1 MLTENIKMRSSVLF
15 GCRRT
20 VGALVAVLAMPL
32 FNVNAQQPP
41 VVLPATPAVVAAPS
55 TPPGAAAAAP
65 TATAPDTKTAAPL
78 PAGSTAKPGWNIP
91 PKWSDVE
98 EKAQYA
104 SVAGRE
110 TNVLIQDSGRDWRVL
125 RNGPLTFYGGVVI
138 LVMPTILLLF
148 FVIKGKI
155 QLKTRLTGR
164 LIERFNSAERVAH
177 WTMAISFVALA
188 ATGLSLLFGKYLI
201 LPWLGA
207 AAFSGMAVAAKVI
220 HNFVGPLFM
229 FSLVVMIVLYAKDNM
244 WRAYDIT
251 WLRKFGGM
259 ISGEHV
265 PAGRFNAGEKGWF
278 WLGVV
283 LLGILVSISGAL
295 LLFPNWNTSR
305 EIMGEAN
312 LVHASIAC
320 IFVAISFAHIYL
332 GTIGMAGAYDAM
344 RKGYVD
350 ETWAK
355 EHHDIWFDEVKS
367 GKRPEKMLGAALP
380 ANGDD

>member
-1 MLTENIKMRSSVLF
+1 MTSFIQVRFWRIASAAVFVL
-15 GCRRT
+15 G
-20 VGALVAVLAMPL
+20 VPL
-32 FNVNAQQPP
+32 QTANAQQP
-41 VVLPATPAVVAAPS
+41 AGAAPVA
-55 TPPGAAAAAP
+55 PAAP
-65 TATAPDTKTAAPL
+65 TATVQPATEVTAKAVPAL
-78 PAGSTAKPGWNIP
+78 PAGSTAKPGWNVP
-91 PKWSDVE
+91 PKWADVE
-98 EKAQYA
+98 QKGQYA

-125 RNGPLTFYGGVVI
+125 RNGPLTFYGGIVI
-138 LVMPTILLLF
+138 LVMPALLLLF
-148 FVIKGKI
+148 YVTKGKI
-155 QLKTRLTGR
+155 QLKANLTGR

-188 ATGLSLLFGKYLI
+188 LTGLSLLFGKYVLM
-201 LPWLGA
+201 PWLGA
-207 AAFSGMAVAAKVI
+207 SAFSGIAVSAKVI

-229 FSLVVMIVLYAKDNM
+229 FSMVVMIVLYVKDNM
-244 WRAYDIT
+244 WRAHDMA

-265 PAGRFNAGEKGWF
+265 PAGRFNAGEKAWF
-278 WLGVV
+278 WIGVV
-283 LLGILVSISGAL
+283 LLGIAVSISGVI

-305 EIMGEAN
+305 EIMGGSN
-312 LVHASIAC
+312 LIHASLAC
-320 IFVAISFAHIYL
+320 IFIAMSFAHIYL

-355 EHHDIWFDEVKS
+355 EHHDIWYDEVKS

-380 ANGDD
+380 ASGDD